1 MSATARSGRT
11 AREQTAAGRRR
22 AAALRQALG
31 HLGWQ
36 IVLLAG
42 SATML
47 APLAWMVS
55 TSLKETGSEFEFPP
69 RWIPDPIVWRNYP
82 EALTALPFHL
92 FFRNTMLVELGAVT
106 GTLVT
111 ASLVAFA
118 FARLRYPGR
127 DFWFMVLVST
137 MMLPGIVTLVPHY
150 VIFKT
155 LGWVD
160 TLLPLT
166 VPAWFG
172 GSPFYIFLI
181 RQFFLTIPLEL
192 DEAARVDGASSFWI
206 YARITL
212 PLSGPVLTSVAI
224 FSFVHHWNAFLEP
237 LIYLNSTTNL
247 TMAVGLRLFR
257 NQFTGEWNLMMAA
270 ATAMVVPILVMFVFL
285 QRYFTRGIVLT
296 GLSGR

>member
-1 MSATARSGRT
+1 M
-11 AREQTAAGRRR
+11 
-22 AAALRQALG
+22 
-31 HLGWQ
+31 
-36 IVLLAG
+36 
-42 SATML
+42 
-47 APLAWMVS
+47 
-55 TSLKETGSEFEFPP
+55 
-69 RWIPDPIVWRNYP
+69 
-82 EALTALPFHL
+82 TALPFHL

-127 DFWFMVLVST
+127 DFWFTVLIST

-172 GSPFYIFLI
+172 GGAFNVFLI
-181 RQFFLTIPLEL
+181 RQFFMTIPLEF

-206 YARITL
+206 YARIL
-212 PLSGPVLTSVAI
+212 VPLSRPVLITVGI
-224 FSFVHHWNAFLEP
+224 LSFVHHWNAFLEP
-237 LIYLNSTTNL
+237 LIYLNSTVNL

-270 ATAMVVPILVMFVFL
+270 ATTMVVPIIVLFIFA

-296 GLSGR
+296 GLAGR